1 MNKVRQNSNREIQSE
16 SKQNKP
22 KLKKIWRDVGKVA
35 LVSAMLYGGS
45 KLAEEAGK
53 QVFAG
58 KNPEDVAGAERIE
71 VESVTIH
78 GGPNLRSDPYV
89 PGDPNGTMDKDNLIV
104 DLGDSDQVIE
114 LSYKGDAYIYNNPN
128 DSNGEW
134 LGLQV
139 EAFKKAAMENEQI
152 DEETK
157 DIIKQYNGDPDGY
170 IWIDSEYTD
179 KKSNESA
186 GGHAN

>member
-45 KLAEEAGK
+45 KLAKEAGK
-53 QVFAG
+53 QIFDG

-89 PGDPNGTMDKDNLIV
+89 PGDPNSTTDKDNLIT
-104 DLGDSDQVIE
+104 DLGDSDQEIE
-114 LSYKGDAYIYNNPN
+114 LSYKGDAYVYDNPN
-128 DSNGEW
+128 DSNGAW
-134 LGLQV
+134 YGFQV
-139 EAFKKAAMENEQI
+139 KPFADALSEESLI
-152 DEETK
+152 DEKTK
-157 DIIKQYNGDPDGY
+157 NEMYNDADGWTWVSGNY
-170 IWIDSEYTD
+170 VSVQLSESTG
-179 KKSNESA
+179 E
-186 GGHAN
+186 HAN